1 MGEACHGCALVM
13 DLPPGVI
20 RHEMDENGPLIPE
33 SGGEGRFSFTMG
45 GVMGMRAD
53 TQPTPHGERKNAA
66 YFTLLFLPRTR
77 MSNPEFPQLR
87 RKSSLLARGVG
98 LVRVGDR
105 LIGLFHVQVG
115 EAGWVLGVPD
125 RLVPIALPAALAVLA
140 TNVWV
145 VHRLV
150 LSDPGPLSKNKKK
163 TKEPAELRD
172 WLGMEGLLD
181 AESGNVATDVL
192 AATYYPTLSF
202 WCGLAHDTRSSNPRR
217 NAMYPL
223 AGGTGQVAAQYEF
236 EIFDDKSRRG
246 GSHIGC
252 MFSSWEVLGFALAER
267 RENNPLAPLTTPM
280 VKFSE
285 ARAAALWMKL
295 VHHGVSGL
303 PRHRL
308 DQVGAMLTIWKRC
321 PHHDLSVWHDDRTL
335 IGLDDASIRDLARLF
350 EAGAPRAPPIAMDAM
365 DLDEPEPDLLA
376 DLLKPRDQPTVKLIE
391 TLTASRGPGA
401 PPPFWLAPLQERVG
415 PALQLA
421 MAAARMAQLPAK
433 RWATGTSHAAIV
445 PVPRFRLKDKIPV
458 DDEAL
463 LLRFVHYLGLVGA
476 EGITTKEIAA
486 FLGGSDG
493 TLRFV
498 QAPLHLLQG
507 SVEKLRALH
516 TGCKVEMVPFCQQ
529 LDTAPFSAEAW
540 IQEHLR
546 RGIVIFPSALY
557 ELALPPSNWPFYVS
571 DQEFILRMSEAT
583 QQNLAALSNV
593 LLTDAHA
600 YTVEALNLV
609 LEAVHKIRPPPT
621 SVTIRGCTDMCPA
634 TPHATAALPG
644 LRQISPWVGIV
655 GAYDATSEARLA
667 ARPAILARIQVARK
681 EAGPLKPGYWIAS
694 ESYFFTRDDLVKF
707 KEMSN
712 GGTLVYL
719 PRLPAMPSGM
729 AVNVRAEQLD
739 QHLKADELATL
750 LYMIV
755 HRQWTVVVHQ
765 ETEPPEGITHRDLI
779 RCYLDAASGPLSR
792 RTVHWTL

>member
-1 MGEACHGCALVM
+1 MVKEKPSLLH
-13 DLPPGVI
+13 
-20 RHEMDENGPLIPE
+20 PLIP
-33 SGGEGRFSFTMG
+33 SRT
-45 GVMGMRAD
+45 RA
-53 TQPTPHGERKNAA
+53 
-66 YFTLLFLPRTR
+66 R
-77 MSNPEFPQLR
+77 MSNAEFPQLR

-98 LVRVGDR
+98 LVRVDGR

-125 RLVPIALPAALAVLA
+125 RLVAVALPAALAVLA

-163 TKEPAELRD
+163 KKEPAELRD
-172 WLGMEGLLD
+172 WLGIEGLLD
-181 AESGNVATDVL
+181 AESGNVAADVL
-192 AATYYPTLSF
+192 AATHYPTLSF
-202 WCGLAHDTRSSNPRR
+202 WCEMAHGTRHSNPRR

-223 AGGTGQVAAQYEF
+223 AGGTGHVAAQSEA

-246 GSHIGC
+246 GPHLGC
-252 MFSSWEVLGFALAER
+252 MFSSWELLFFALAER
-267 RENNPLAPLTTPM
+267 RENNPLAPLAIPM
-280 VKFSE
+280 VKYSE
-285 ARAAALWMKL
+285 ARAAGLWMKV
-295 VHHGVSGL
+295 VHHPVAGL

-335 IGLDDASIRDLARLF
+335 IGLDDASVRDLARLF

-376 DLLKPRDQPTVKLIE
+376 DLLKPRRDQPMVKLIE
-391 TLTASRGPGA
+391 TLTISRGPGA

-415 PALQLA
+415 PALQVAL
-421 MAAARMAQLPAK
+421 AAARLGHTPMQ
-433 RWATGTSHAAIV
+433 RWDAGVSHAAIV
-445 PVPRFRLKDKIPV
+445 LVPRFRLKDKIPV

-476 EGITTKEIAA
+476 EGITTKDIAT
-486 FLGGSDG
+486 FLSGSDG

-507 SVEKLRALH
+507 SVEKLRALS
-516 TGCKVEMVPFCQQ
+516 TGCTVERVPFCQQ

-540 IQEHLR
+540 MQEHLR

-571 DQEFILRMSEAT
+571 DQEFILRMGEAT

-600 YTVEALNLV
+600 YTVEALCLV

-621 SVTIRGCTDMCPA
+621 SVTIRGCTDLCPS
-634 TPHATAALPG
+634 TPRATAALPG
-644 LRQISPWVGIV
+644 LRQMSPWVGTV
-655 GAYDATSEARLA
+655 DATSEARLA
-667 ARPAILARIQVARK
+667 ARPAILARIRVAQK

-694 ESYFFTRDDLVKF
+694 ETHFFTLDDLAKF
-707 KEMSN
+707 KENSN
-712 GGTLVYL
+712 GGTHVYL
-719 PRLPAMPSGM
+719 PRLPAMPSSVV
-729 AVNVRAEQLD
+729 VNVRVEQLD
-739 QHLKADELATL
+739 QYLKADELATL
-750 LYMIV
+750 LYMVV

-765 ETEPPEGITHRDLI
+765 ETEPPGGITHRDLV